1 MQRAPRERSLFNV
14 VMTFAAMCL
23 AHEAG
28 AVVLQAESFNNAFD
42 ATAGNAGTASC
53 TNGVNV
59 NVDIETSS
67 DAGGGCS
74 VGWIESGEWL
84 EYSINVPAGT
94 YRADVRVASQG
105 GGGSYSIQIDGAQ
118 VVAVTAVANTG
129 GWQSWVTQ
137 SSAVF

>member
-1 MQRAPRERSLFNV
+1 MECAKKRLLQIMMML
-14 VMTFAAMCL
+14 AASGL
-23 AHEAG
+23 VHEAS

-53 TNGVNV
+53 TNSTNV
-59 NVDIETSS
+59 NVDIETTS
-67 DAGGGCS
+67 DSGGGCN

-84 EYSINVPAGT
+84 EYSINVPAGA
-94 YRADVRVASQG
+94 YRADVRVASMS